1 MATLYIIKDWNDYY
15 ENNRTR
21 DLKRML
27 WVPIPTS
34 LDGDGYTELL
44 DHKNGTAHYGI
55 WVGCVI
61 VASGCDPRGTLL
73 RGTKKPFCASSL
85 SRVLRMPEPLITE
98 ALKRFVSIGWMD
110 TQVYDVQDTCDNPAG
125 ASHLPATIPHLPA
138 LSGMEGMEGRN
149 GREGKEGSGGIEL
162 PAALDGPGFREAWS
176 DWKNY
181 RRKKR
186 KPVTEIAEREQLKDL
201 ARYGHEIAIEAI
213 RTSIRSDWQG
223 LFPEKIKNAT
233 RPTHAAGPGQQ
244 YDPNAT
250 LEGFR

>member
-138 LSGMEGMEGRN
+138 LNGMEGMEGRN
-149 GREGKEGSGGIEL
+149 GREWKEGRKGS
-162 PAALDGPGFREAWS
+162 AASICRPHSTALGS
-176 DWKNY
+176 V
-181 RRKKR
+181 RRGATGR
-186 KPVTEIAEREQLKDL
+186 ATDA
-201 ARYGHEIAIEAI
+201 
-213 RTSIRSDWQG
+213 
-223 LFPEKIKNAT
+223 KNAS
-233 RPTHAAGPGQQ
+233 RSPRL
-244 YDPNAT
+244 PNASN
-250 LEGFR
+250 